1 MTISPPAAP
10 SSRSLL
16 QAPAC
21 AVSAARL
28 AWGVFFAGSAVF
40 NMVFLVPHARSIL
53 QWCASVSWPGASAIV
68 EHMIVPVS
76 VPVAVLVVG
85 FELVTAV
92 LLLVPR
98 YAPIGLALSLGW
110 LAALIPFLGW
120 YAIVNVIALVL
131 LMPWAWRIYRHDKQP
146 PRR

>member
-10 SSRSLL
+10 SRRDLPR
-16 QAPAC
+16 AAER

-40 NMVFLVPHARSIL
+40 NMVFLVPHARPIL
-53 QWCASVSWPGASAIV
+53 QWCASVSWPGADALV
-68 EHMIVPVS
+68 QHLIVPVS
-76 VPVAVLVVG
+76 VPFAVLVVG

-98 YAPIGLALSLGW
+98 YARVGLALSLGW

-120 YAIVNVIALVL
+120 YGIVNVIALIL
-131 LMPWAWRIYRHDKQP
+131 LVPWAWRICRHDKRP
-146 PRR
+146 PR